1 MVRFMNQ
8 YQLEDL
14 LHVFLI
20 LGYFSLLLFVVTQ
33 VYVNYFQVLYIELFF
48 CIFHHLTPE
57 LLLRHHL
64 TSFSFLLIRFIL
76 GPEICDDDEIVPET
90 WERVVEQFKN
100 LSGLDVKP
108 DDRTI
113 PDPNEGVYDLCLL

>member
-1 MVRFMNQ
+1 MNQ
-8 YQLEDL
+8 CQLEDL

-20 LGYFSLLLFVVTQ
+20 LGHFSLLLFFVIQ
-33 VYVNYFQVLYIELFF
+33 VYVNYFQVLYLELVFY
-48 CIFHHLTPE
+48 IFHHLTPE
-57 LLLRHHL
+57 LLLRHLL
-64 TSFSFLLIRFIL
+64 TFFSFLLTQFIL

-90 WERVVEQFKN
+90 WERVVEQLKN
-100 LSGLDVKP
+100 LSGVDVKP